1 MSNGFTELG
10 IMPPIL
16 QAIEEMGFEEPTE
29 VQRSAIPHI
38 LKKEDLIV
46 MSKTGSGKTAVFG
59 VSMLQLTDPSMAGP
73 QGLILTPTR
82 ELAVQVDNDIKLL
95 SKHLQH
101 KTAVVYGQHSMNVEV
116 KDLKNGATIV
126 TGTPGRLFDH
136 IRQGNFQT
144 KHIRFLVLDEADR
157 MLDMGFLDQVVRII
171 KTIPKDRVTLLFSAT
186 IPAEIKRICSEYMRN
201 PEMMEI
207 ESQTK
212 TVDTIKQVYY
222 RVVHNEKNTQLNRLL
237 LVEQPESC
245 MIFCNTR
252 MAVDRVQTFL
262 ERKGYS
268 SQALHGDIPQSKR
281 MKTIEE
287 FKQGEF
293 HLLVATDVAARGI
306 HIDNLSLVINYDV
319 PMEKDSYVHRI
330 GRTGRAGNIGR
341 SITLVTGEDI
351 MSLYAI
357 EEHTGAMIEEA
368 ELPSED
374 TYNGRKASAELWLQ
388 ANALKVKPSQEP
400 ARSFEKRELGK
411 RPYTRSNQPKQY
423 DRRNE
428 RTGSSHVPQ
437 AGERV
442 ANVNAVQ
449 TAVPAKVTRK
459 PYSGERAQAP
469 RTPNSG
475 ERAQVPHTPNS
486 GERAQAAR
494 TPNSGERAQV
504 PHTPNSGERAQ
515 AARTPNSGERVQAP
529 RTPYTGE
536 HAQTPRTPYNSERIK
551 PVQPDLK
558 PASVHSKETESARV
572 IRRTVV
578 VTGSNQNSQQNQ
590 NQNQVKKAPQEKKFL
605 QRVLHKILGR

>member
-10 IMPPIL
+10 ITPPIL

-101 KTAVVYGQHSMNVEV
+101 KTTVVYGQHSMNME
-116 KDLKNGATIV
+116 LKELKSGVTIV

-136 IRQGNFQT
+136 IRHGNLQT

-186 IPAEIKRICSEYMRN
+186 IPAEIKRICSEYMKN
-201 PEMMEI
+201 PEMIEI

-212 TVDTIKQVYY
+212 TVDTIEQVYY
-222 RVVHNEKNTQLNRLL
+222 RVAHNEKNTQLNRLL

-252 MAVDRVQTFL
+252 IAVDRVQTFL
-262 ERKGYS
+262 TRKGYS
-268 SQALHGDIPQSKR
+268 SEALHGDIPQGKR
-281 MKTIEE
+281 MKTIEQ

-319 PMEKDSYVHRI
+319 PVEKDSYVHRI

-357 EEHTGAMIEEA
+357 EEHTGAMIEEG
-368 ELPSED
+368 ELPSEEVF
-374 TYNGRKASAELWLQ
+374 NERKASAEQWLQ
-388 ANALKVKPSQEP
+388 ANALKVSPHQEP
-400 ARSFEKRELGK
+400 AKSFEKREPGK
-411 RPYTRSNQPKQY
+411 RTYAGSNKPQQHGRRGERAGSSRAPYTG
-423 DRRNE
+423 E
-428 RTGSSHVPQ
+428 RTGN
-437 AGERV
+437 
-442 ANVNAVQ
+442 ANASQTTGQPKAV
-449 TAVPAKVTRK
+449 RK
-459 PYSGERAQAP
+459 PYVGD
-469 RTPNSG
+469 RT
-475 ERAQVPHTPNS
+475 
-486 GERAQAAR
+486 
-494 TPNSGERAQV
+494 
-504 PHTPNSGERAQ
+504 
-515 AARTPNSGERVQAP
+515 QAP
-529 RTPYTGE
+529 RTPYSKE
-536 HAQTPRTPYNSERIK
+536 HAQTPRTPYDSEHTK
-551 PVQPDLK
+551 PVPPDIK
-558 PASVHSKETESARV
+558 PASALTKEPGNIRV
-572 IRRTVV
+572 RRRIEIVP
-578 VTGSNQNSQQNQ
+578 GNNQNEQQNKNQQQNQ
-590 NQNQVKKAPQEKKFL
+590 NQLKDTPQEKSFL
-605 QRVLHKILGR
+605 QRVLHKILGK